1 MYAGEIYRRGGVAG
15 GDASHNPTD
24 TTYAAIPPSSTYKGP
39 KVAGTY
45 GGFVGVFTGVGFF
58 VIIILTILIFL
69 RYRTLRKRNDSS
81 SAIEHGTNL
90 GGGGRE
96 RERERNEW
104 DREEAFEMPS
114 TQRYERAGM
123 ESTLSFN
130 GSDMTPPLRQ
140 GERQLYAQDG
150 VSQEAFFDGGGG
162 QRTYDPY
169 TEGAGLP
176 KYDGQGREVN
186 RGLQD
191 VKQ

>member
-1 MYAGEIYRRGGVAG
+1 
-15 GDASHNPTD
+15 
-24 TTYAAIPPSSTYKGP
+24 
-39 KVAGTY
+39 
-45 GGFVGVFTGVGFF
+45 VGVFVLI
-58 VIIILTILIFL
+58 VLTILVFL
-69 RYRTLRKRNDSS
+69 RFRTLRKRNDNS
-81 SAIEHGTNL
+81 SAIENGTNQ
-90 GGGGRE
+90 GGGRE
-96 RERERNEW
+96 RERDRNEW

-150 VSQEAFFDGGGG
+150 VSQEAFFDGAAPG

-176 KYDGQGREVN
+176 KYDGQGRAGNGE
-186 RGLQD
+186 GLRD
-191 VKQ
+191 VKK